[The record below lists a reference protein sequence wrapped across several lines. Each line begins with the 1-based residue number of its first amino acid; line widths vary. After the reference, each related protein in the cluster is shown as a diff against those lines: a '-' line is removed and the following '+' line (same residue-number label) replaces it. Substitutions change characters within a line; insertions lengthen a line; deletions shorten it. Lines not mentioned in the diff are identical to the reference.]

1 MSYQVYFANLAE
13 ENAALTVAL
22 LRLKEETGRLAA
34 DEAQL
39 LYTLRGSEMP
49 TPMPPVDEQAQAG
62 PGASARRTRGGGGG
76 GGGGGRRGG
85 GRGRRGGGGNASG
98 GAPSSGGGNGG
109 GGNGGGEG

>member
-22 LRLKEETGRLAA
+22 LRLKEETNRLAP

-39 LYTLRGSEMP
+39 LYALRGSETP
-49 TPMPPVDEQAQAG
+49 TAMPPVDEQAQAG
-62 PGASARRTRGGGGG
+62 PGSSGGRRSRGGGG

-85 GRGRRGGGGNASG
+85 GRGRRGGGGGAS
-98 GAPSSGGGNGG
+98 NGG